1 MSESSDNEDRKLPA
15 VSEVDSKFKKSMKK
29 KRTGAHNRKTSMKQK
44 KLINHERSWIE
55 YCKFMNANLEKK
67 KHCHESPHIVVHKS
81 LHLIIENCIILNNS
95 SISEDNS
102 LLQKIYYDIE
112 MVGRKLFILID
123 LKKVRDISSFI
134 HIVD

>member
-67 KHCHESPHIVVHKS
+67 NIAMNLPT
-81 LHLIIENCIILNNS
+81 
-95 SISEDNS
+95 
-102 LLQKIYYDIE
+102 LLCTN
-112 MVGRKLFILID
+112 LFI
-123 LKKVRDISSFI
+123 
-134 HIVD
+134 